1 MYLENLCMNLQV
13 KVCNLFSRYDSQ
25 ANLRRAYGQFSEDF
39 LEGCSKQAEFRA
51 ISFGL
56 AYFHAA
62 MLERKRFG
70 VGNLPGATSGMLRTA
85 CTQRASHRCLIS

>member
-1 MYLENLCMNLQV
+1 MTLPV
-13 KVCNLFSRYDSQ
+13 KVCNLLFCYHSQ

-51 ISFGL
+51 ITFGL

-62 MLERKRFG
+62 MLERKKFG

-85 CTQRASHRCLIS
+85 CEQRAFTSLPYVSSCHT